1 MPTMERP
8 PTRNTMAKSASV
20 GTARRAIS
28 WIVRLAALPAVEI
41 GGVDAIRWSM
51 SYLAFDFDV
60 HVCTCKRNARRLLIM
75 STTMSQ
81 PAVSQQEA
89 WMRGPIEGI
98 GPMLM
103 PVAHAL
109 VQAREDLQ

>member
-1 MPTMERP
+1 
-8 PTRNTMAKSASV
+8 MAKSASV

-60 HVCTCKRNARRLLIM
+60 HVCTCKRNARRLLIYVHHDVPTGRI
-75 STTMSQ
+75 TTGSLD
-81 PAVSQQEA
+81 A
-89 WMRGPIEGI
+89 R
-98 GPMLM
+98 
-103 PVAHAL
+103 AH
-109 VQAREDLQ
+109 RRN

>member
-60 HVCTCKRNARRLLIM
+60 HVCTCKRNARRLLIYV
-75 STTMSQ
+75 
-81 PAVSQQEA
+81 PVSYTHL
-89 WMRGPIEGI
+89 R
-98 GPMLM
+98 
-103 PVAHAL
+103 AHETPEHL
-109 VQAREDLQ
+109 VCRLLLEKKK